1 VTAIERGPLET
12 VTADLVT
19 WLESVAGQPVR
30 VGPPVDGPEDT
41 GVTLWPYELRAQR
54 QTTGT
59 GARHPYRLAVRY
71 VVTAALPAL
80 DRVLGAAVRAGEPAV
95 SLEGLDGAVWS
106 AVRAVPRPVLVVEVP
121 ASVGHPAP
129 DTPLVRGPLVLKQS
143 GIRPLSGSVLGPG
156 DEPVAAV
163 RVEVTGTEL
172 ATYTDAGGRFRLGGV
187 PARDRI
193 ALRVEGRGR
202 AFTADVDL
210 TAEEAEEPVVIRC
223 DFTGP

>member
-1 VTAIERGPLET
+1 VTGAGRGPLESA
-12 VTADLVT
+12 TAELVA
-19 WLESVAGQPVR
+19 WLESVAEQPIR

-59 GARHPYRLAVRY
+59 GVRHPYRLAVRY
-71 VVTAALPAL
+71 VVSAALPAL
-80 DRVLGAAVRAGEPAV
+80 DKVLGAAVRDGEPAV
-95 SLEGLDGAVWS
+95 SLSGLEGSVWS

-121 ASVGHPAP
+121 VTVSHPVP
-129 DTPLVRGPLVLKQS
+129 DTPLVREPLRLRQS

-163 RVEVTGTEL
+163 RVAVPGTGL
-172 ATYTDAGGRFRLGGV
+172 VAYTDPAGRFRFGGI
-187 PARDRI
+187 PAGDRI

-202 AFTADVDL
+202 TFSADVDL
-210 TAEEAEEPVVIRC
+210 TDEEPVVIRC
-223 DFTGP
+223 AFTGQ